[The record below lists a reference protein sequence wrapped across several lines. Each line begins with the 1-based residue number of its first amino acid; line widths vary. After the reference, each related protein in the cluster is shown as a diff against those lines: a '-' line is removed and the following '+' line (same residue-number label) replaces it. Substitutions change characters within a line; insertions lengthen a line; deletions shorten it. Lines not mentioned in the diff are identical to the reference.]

1 VVLDRDP
8 FAGPADAIHRT
19 RVAATYVDGQPVF
32 QAQNLFGASANLFCA
47 IRLWIGVT
55 TESWRV

>member
-32 QAQNLFGASANLFCA
+32 QA
-47 IRLWIGVT
+47 
-55 TESWRV
+55 